1 MDKRGKQ
8 ITKTIAYGIIAIVL
22 FVGLFFLT
30 YKERGT
36 QFALME
42 YDIIVFGDSIMRH
55 TKDED
60 TEDSVVDRMAE
71 LSGKK
76 VFNGAL
82 GGTCMS
88 RTDTTMQMAYTKDG
102 LSMVSLARAIYMKD
116 FGVQETIR
124 IRENATEYFYDTV
137 SSLEYMDYDKAEIV
151 FIEQGI
157 NDYHAGVP
165 IENKE
170 EPYDQYT
177 YKGALRTSIHYL
189 QEAYPHLRIILVT
202 PTYSWYTVPHQTCEE
217 MNEGGGILEDYVQA
231 QIQVA
236 EEMGVEIIDL
246 YHDFYIHDTWEDY
259 LIYTVDGVHPN
270 ELGRDMIASKLVEY
284 LLDNPK

>member
-1 MDKRGKQ
+1 MDKKGKR
-8 ITKTIAYGIIAIVL
+8 IARTIAYGVIAIVL

-36 QFALME
+36 QFPMIE
-42 YDIIVFGDSIMRH
+42 YDVLVFGDSIMRH

-60 TEDSVVDRMAE
+60 TEDSVVDRMSD
-71 LSGKK
+71 LMNKN

-88 RTDTTMQMAYTKDG
+88 RTDTTMEMAYTKDG
-102 LSMVSLARAIYMKD
+102 LSMVSLARAIYMND

-137 SSLEYMDYDKAEIV
+137 TSMEYMDYAEAEVV

-165 IENKE
+165 IENRE
-170 EPYDQYT
+170 EPYNQYT
-177 YKGALRTSIHYL
+177 YKGALRSTIQYL
-189 QEAYPHLRIILVT
+189 QQAYPHLRIILVT
-202 PTYSWYTVPHQTCEE
+202 PTYTWYTVPHLTCEE
-217 MNEGGGILEDYVQA
+217 MDEGGGVLEDYVQA

-236 EEMGVEIIDL
+236 EEMGVELIDL
-246 YHDFYIHDTWEDY
+246 YHNFYTHNTWDDY
-259 LIYTVDGVHPN
+259 LTYTVDGVHPN
-270 ELGRDMIASKLVEY
+270 EVGRDMIATKLAGY
-284 LLDNPK
+284 LLDNPQ